1 MEATDELKDYLYRK
15 SCDDCFKKINYYKV
29 YKILLL
35 LHSLFKCYIFISYF
49 LGRKKI
55 TGI

>member
-15 SCDDCFKKINYYKV
+15 TCDDCFKKINYYKV

-49 LGRKKI
+49 LGRKKV